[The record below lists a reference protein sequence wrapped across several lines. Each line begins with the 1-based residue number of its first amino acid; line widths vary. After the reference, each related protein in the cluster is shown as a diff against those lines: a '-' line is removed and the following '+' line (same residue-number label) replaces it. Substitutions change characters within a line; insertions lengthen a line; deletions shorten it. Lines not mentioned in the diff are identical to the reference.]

1 MPGPD
6 SDDEDDRGRAIG
18 FFFGNV
24 NEDGQL
30 EEDYLDE
37 VWGLQLS
44 PLSGHRYLFT
54 VTQRALRYLLATAK
68 TDVEGGLRASRLV
81 CGLRLRLKTAALPR
95 LKCFF

>member
-1 MPGPD
+1 MAGSD

-37 VWGLQLS
+37 VRA
-44 PLSGHRYLFT
+44 PT
-54 VTQRALRYLLATAK
+54 VAALMASVSCPYQRNVIVDLLPAAHV
-68 TDVEGGLRASRLV
+68 DDEGGLTVSRPV
-81 CGLRLRLKTAALPR
+81 YACA
-95 LKCFF
+95 